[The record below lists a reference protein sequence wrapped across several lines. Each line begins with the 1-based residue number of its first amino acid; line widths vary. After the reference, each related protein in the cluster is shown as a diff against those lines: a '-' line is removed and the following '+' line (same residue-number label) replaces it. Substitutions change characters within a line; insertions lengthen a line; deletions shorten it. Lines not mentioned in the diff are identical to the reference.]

1 VVGYDVIIA
10 GAGSSGCVLAAR
22 LSENPNCSVLLIE
35 AGPDYPNPADLP
47 LEISSSLSPAYTH
60 DWGYSSEPD
69 NLGHVIQ
76 QPRAKLVGGCS
87 ATNGTFAL
95 RGSPSDYNEWA
106 SRSNSD
112 WSFTEVLPFF
122 RRLES
127 DADFDNEW
135 HGRMGPLSIRRFPQ
149 EELTPLQH
157 AFLQACSASG
167 FPYVAD
173 HNAPDSIGAGL
184 IPMNAI
190 AGVRQSTAL
199 VYLAPVRSRPNLT
212 IRSDALVDRIIFQG
226 RRAVGIRQVASDEI
240 LWADR
245 VILAAGVFGTPAILM
260 RSGFGPSDHLR
271 ALEVPIVDD
280 LPGVGQNLVDHP
292 LLEIH
297 FAAPLLAQSENV
309 QLYQTILTF
318 KSSGDLK
325 AHDLHIFPM
334 SIVQTDYE
342 NSPSG
347 AWFNLGCSLVKPY
360 STGQLRLRSK
370 DPVAAP
376 FIDPAYL
383 THPEDLPR
391 LVHATRIAR
400 QLVQMPPLSN
410 LVLQE
415 LFPGPQVS
423 NTVTFIERAVRMRLD
438 SYLHPVGTCRMG
450 PVSDEMA
457 VVDHKGKVHGIDNVF
472 VIDAS
477 IMPTIP
483 AANTNL
489 PTIMIAERCAAWLI
503 EGT

>member
-1 VVGYDVIIA
+1 MVGYDVIIV
-10 GAGSSGCVLAAR
+10 GAGSAGCVLAAR

-35 AGPDYPNPADLP
+35 AGPDYPDLP
-47 LEISSSLSPAYTH
+47 VLPVEVSSSLSPAYTH
-60 DWGYSSEPD
+60 DWGYSSEPGH
-69 NLGHVIQ
+69 LGRVIQ

-95 RGSPSDYNEWA
+95 RGSPADYDEWA
-106 SRSNSD
+106 SRSNPG

-122 RRLES
+122 QRLES

-135 HGRMGPLSIRRFPQ
+135 HGRTGPLPIRRFPR
-149 EELTPLQH
+149 EELTPVQH
-157 AFLQACSASG
+157 AFLQACSTSG

-173 HNAPDSIGAGL
+173 HNAPDSVGAGL
-184 IPMNAI
+184 IPMNAV

-199 VYLAPVRSRPNLT
+199 VYLAPVRSRSNLT
-212 IRSDALVDRIIFQG
+212 ILGDALVDRIIFQG
-226 RRAVGIRQVASDEI
+226 RRAAGIRLVASEEI

-245 VILAAGVFGTPAILM
+245 VILAAGVFGSPAILI
-260 RSGFGPSDHLR
+260 RSGLGPADHLR
-271 ALEVPIVDD
+271 ALGIAIVDV
-280 LPGVGQNLVDHP
+280 LPGVGYNLVDHP

-297 FAAPLLAQSENV
+297 FAAPPLAQFENV

-318 KSSGDLK
+318 KSSGDMK

-342 NSPSG
+342 NSPSR

-360 STGQLRLRSK
+360 SIGRLRLRSR
-370 DPVAAP
+370 DPAAVP
-376 FIDPAYL
+376 LIDPAYL

-391 LVHATRIAR
+391 LVHAIRIAR
-400 QLVQMPPLSN
+400 QLIQTPPLAD

-423 NTVTFIERAVRMRLD
+423 NTLPSLERAVRMRLD
-438 SYLHPVGTCRMG
+438 SYLHPAGTCRMG

-472 VIDAS
+472 VVDAS